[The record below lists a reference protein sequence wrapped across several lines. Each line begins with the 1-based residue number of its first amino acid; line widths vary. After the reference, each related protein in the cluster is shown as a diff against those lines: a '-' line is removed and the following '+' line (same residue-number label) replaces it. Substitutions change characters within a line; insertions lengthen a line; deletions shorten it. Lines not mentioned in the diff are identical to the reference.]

1 MNILGEKV
9 ASSIRLLESWTE
21 SQMAYSGLPGLSAAI
36 VKDQEV
42 VWSRGYGYADM
53 EKGIEATPETIYRI
67 ASITK
72 LFTSTAVMQL
82 RDMGRLNLYDPI
94 VEHLPWFK
102 IGEPKGRP
110 ITVENLITHTSGL
123 PREAAGPY
131 WTTSEFPSKEEVV
144 QSLPG
149 QRHPL
154 EPWRKWKYSNLAL
167 SLAGYIVEEASGLP
181 YQEYVKR
188 NILEPLGMCST
199 YVESVPGDHPRL
211 AKGYGRR
218 TPDGVR
224 KPCLYTDGRG
234 ITPAA
239 NMATSVL
246 DLARFAML
254 QFREDEDG
262 PVLAGETLREMHR
275 VHWLDP
281 NWEVGWGLGFNIE
294 RIGGKTYIGHG
305 GSVSGYR
312 TNIRINLDEKVAM
325 IVFTNADDGE
335 PIKYV
340 EKAHQWVAPALTE
353 KPAEAMPGDWS
364 RYTGR
369 FRNIW
374 GDTEVLLFNGELIMI
389 NPQLPDPMT
398 EYTTLKHVE
407 GDTFQMKAPGYG
419 SHNEYAVYE
428 FDEEGRVRRLKTGE
442 NYTYPVGRW

>member
-1 MNILGEKV
+1 MTTLSEK
-9 ASSIRLLESWTE
+9 ATSSIRLLESWTE
-21 SQMAYSGLPGLSAAI
+21 SQMAYSGQPGLSIAI

-42 VWSRGYGYADM
+42 AWSRGFGYADT
-53 EKGIEATPETIYRI
+53 EKEAEATPETIYRI

-72 LFTSTAVMQL
+72 LFTSTAIMQL
-82 RDMGRLNLYDPI
+82 RDMGKLSLHDPI
-94 VEHLPWFK
+94 AKHLPWFS

-110 ITVENLITHTSGL
+110 ITIENLITHTSGL

-131 WTTSEFPSKEEVV
+131 WTTAEFPSKDEVV
-144 QSLPG
+144 KNLPD

-167 SLAGYIVEEASGLP
+167 SLAGYIVEGASGSP
-181 YQEYVKR
+181 YEEYVKK
-188 NILEPLGMCST
+188 NILKPLGMNST
-199 YVESVPGDHPRL
+199 FVESIPRDHPML

-224 KPCLYTDGRG
+224 KPSQYTDCKGV
-234 ITPAA
+234 TPAA
-239 NMATSVL
+239 NIATSVL

-262 PVLAGETLREMHR
+262 PVLTGETLREMHR

-281 NWEVGWGLGFNIE
+281 NWDVGWGLGFNIL
-294 RIGGKTYIGHG
+294 RIGGRTYIGHG

-312 TNIRINLDEKVAM
+312 TNLRISLEDKVAVV
-325 IVFTNADDGE
+325 VFTNADDGE

-340 EKAHQWVAPALTE
+340 EKAHQWVAPALAE
-353 KPAEAMPGDWS
+353 EPAETNPGNWS
-364 RYTGR
+364 RYTGK

-374 GDTEVLLFNGELIMI
+374 GDAEVLLYNGELIMI
-389 NPQLPDPMT
+389 NPQLPDPLT

-419 SHNEYAVYE
+419 SHNEYAVFE
-428 FDEEGRVRRLKTGE
+428 FDEEGKVKRLKTGE
-442 NYTYPVGRW
+442 NYTYPVERW